1 MKREAGEGHPQHIK
15 QLLSQQLWLWQ
26 RGQAREGTGDELP
39 RSQLHLQCHI
49 NRLHDTSDCTLL
61 LGFVFRSAVQSLGYG
76 CDHPVGKA
84 LTGLVH

>member
-1 MKREAGEGHPQHIK
+1 MKREAGGGHPQHIK
-15 QLLSQQLWLWQ
+15 QLLSQQLWLWH
-26 RGQAREGTGDELP
+26 RGQAREGAGDELP
-39 RSQLHLQCHI
+39 RSQLQLQCDI

-61 LGFVFRSAVQSLGYG
+61 LGFGFSLGYG